1 MPDVP
6 PKIVELVERFDR
18 NRQQYTKA
26 YNEAQTRTEFIDPF
40 FEALGWDMTNRSGY
54 AEAYK
59 DVIHEDAIKVGGSTE
74 APDYAFRIGGTRK
87 FFVEAK
93 KPEVSVEFDNRPAY
107 QLRRYSWS
115 AKLPLAILTNFME
128 CAVYDCRFP
137 PKDTDKASL
146 GRIMYLKYSDYMER
160 WSEIAGIFA
169 KDEVLRG
176 SFDRYAES
184 TKGKR
189 GTAEVDTAFL
199 AEIEQWR
206 EKLAHNM
213 ALRNRLQ
220 VEELNYAVQRTIDRI
235 IFLRMCEDR
244 GIEVYGSLQTLAN
257 GENVYPRL
265 CQLYLMADDRY
276 NSGLFHFKLEK
287 ARAEGPDELTLG
299 IRIDDKVLK
308 GILKG
313 LYYPC
318 PYEFSAIPSDILGNV
333 YEQFLG
339 KVIVLK
345 SPTNATVE
353 ERPEVKKA
361 GGVYYTPT
369 YIVDY
374 IVKNTVGKLCEGKT
388 PKQVSKL
395 KILDPACGSGSFLI
409 GAYTHLLTWYR
420 DRYVEDGPGKHRR
433 EIYQGRGGQW
443 FLTSTEKKRILLNNV
458 YGVDI
463 DSQAVEVT
471 KLNLLL
477 KVLEDE
483 TQETIQHT
491 LAGLHER
498 ALPDLGNNI
507 KCGNSLIG
515 SDFFEGRQPDEIT
528 EEERSRINA
537 FDWDVE
543 FADIMKAGGFDAVIG
558 NPPYIFTRDKGF
570 TSREKAYYVAHYENH
585 FYQLNTYVL
594 FIEEGRRL
602 LTAGGRLGLIV
613 PNNWLSIVSLKSFRD
628 FLLTHTGD
636 VAVVNNRFK
645 VFAGA
650 NVDTSIVSFCK
661 SAATDLLLM
670 ESDAPNRYR
679 VVSRVGASEA
689 LRSPIIR
696 FGETCRPD
704 ISQLVQRIGIDNPM
718 LGEVAVVK
726 AGLKAYETGKG
737 SPPQT
742 DEMKKGR
749 VYHSITRGDGGYRV
763 YLDGQDVRRY
773 QVRWSGA
780 FLKYGDNLA
789 APRQPGLFDGVRI
802 LVRQIPSRPPYCV
815 NAVIVNGEELNDI
828 NSMIV
833 RSSSS
838 LCNRYILGML
848 NSRLL
853 SFWFQC
859 AFEKFQRAIFPQFKV
874 KELAEFPIRAI
885 NFDDPE
891 DTARHD
897 RMVKLV
903 ESMLDL
909 HKKLPE
915 AKTPDEKNRIQR
927 LIDATDRQMDAL
939 VYELYGLTEEEVKI
953 VEEAT

>member
-6 PKIVELVERFDR
+6 PIIAELVERFER
-18 NRQQYTKA
+18 NRRQYTKA

-146 GRIMYLKYSDYMER
+146 GRIIYLKYSDYMAR

-169 KDEVLRG
+169 KEEVLRG

-206 EKLAHNM
+206 TALAHNL
-213 ALRNRLQ
+213 ALRNQ
-220 VEELNYAVQRTIDRI
+220 GIGIHNLNFAVQRIIDRI

-257 GENVYPRL
+257 GKNIYPRL
-265 CQLYLMADDRY
+265 CQLFLTADDRY

-299 IRIDDKVLK
+299 LKIDDKVLK
-308 GILKG
+308 DILG
-313 LYYPC
+313 ALYYPTS
-318 PYEFSAIPSDILGNV
+318 PYEFSVIGSDILGNV

-345 SPTNATVE
+345 SPTNAIVE
-353 ERPEVKKA
+353 EKPEVKKA

-395 KILDPACGSGSFLI
+395 RILDPACGSGSFLI
-409 GAYTHLLTWYR
+409 GAYTCLLAWHRDWYV
-420 DRYVEDGPGKHRR
+420 DDGPDKHKK
-433 EIYQGRGGQW
+433 EIYQGAGGQW
-443 FLTSTEKKRILLNNV
+443 YLTSGEKKRILLGNI

-477 KVLEDE
+477 KVLEGE
-483 TQETIQHT
+483 TQETVNSS
-491 LAGLHER
+491 LKLLHER

-515 SDFFEGRQPDEIT
+515 SDFFDGRAPDEISD
-528 EEERSRINA
+528 EERSRINA

-543 FADIMKAGGFDAVIG
+543 FADIMKSGGFDAVIG
-558 NPPYIFTRDKGF
+558 NPPYGAAFSQEMRHWLSQQYHVPVPISDSF
-570 TSREKAYYVAHYENH
+570 
-585 FYQLNTYVL
+585 VL
-594 FIEEGRRL
+594 FLLRALQVARPGGLQSFIVPSPWLYMPSYADFRKALLSNVALQNIVLFRQPVFAQATVETCIEVVENCKPEGAATRFQEIMGDPRSFIGNVHCIDQEQVLREPESNLSRGETAASNSMFIRIGNQGTSLGKLATIVCGLTPYRLGKGNPPQSQNIVNERAYDARRRVDATYRQYIMGRDFHRYAWQIEEERWISYGDWLAEPRYKAPFNDAVKIVVRQTADSIIANL
-602 LTAGGRLGLIV
+602 DACRFLSLKNIHNIRVTSEGLTYHYLLGL
-613 PNNWLSIVSLKSFRD
+613 
-628 FLLTHTGD
+628 
-636 VAVVNNRFK
+636 
-645 VFAGA
+645 
-650 NVDTSIVSFCK
+650 
-661 SAATDLLLM
+661 
-670 ESDAPNRYR
+670 
-679 VVSRVGASEA
+679 
-689 LRSPIIR
+689 
-696 FGETCRPD
+696 
-704 ISQLVQRIGIDNPM
+704 
-718 LGEVAVVK
+718 
-726 AGLKAYETGKG
+726 
-737 SPPQT
+737 
-742 DEMKKGR
+742 
-749 VYHSITRGDGGYRV
+749 
-763 YLDGQDVRRY
+763 
-773 QVRWSGA
+773 
-780 FLKYGDNLA
+780 
-789 APRQPGLFDGVRI
+789 
-802 LVRQIPSRPPYCV
+802 
-815 NAVIVNGEELNDI
+815 
-828 NSMIV
+828 
-833 RSSSS
+833 
-838 LCNRYILGML
+838 L
-848 NSRLL
+848 NSRLI
-853 SFWFQC
+853 SWWY
-859 AFEKFQRAIFPQFKV
+859 QRLIPERGRVFAEVKV
-874 KELAEFPIRAI
+874 VNLQKLPMRTI

-891 DTARHD
+891 DKARHD

-903 ESMLDL
+903 ESMLAL
-909 HKKLPE
+909 HKQLPE
-915 AKTPDEKNRIQR
+915 AKTPDEKTRIQR
-927 LIDATDRQMDAL
+927 QIDATDRQIDAL
-939 VYELYGLTEEEVKI
+939 VYELYGLTEEEIRI